1 MEVHREVR
9 LSLTAAT
16 QEERNSFANV
26 VEPTGW
32 PSRRKPVVSS
42 TGSAGADLLVGWG
55 FVENSVIVFVMD
67 CAKVGFVVWRRGR
80 VEVLLHDVR
89 ICVFDGLTKHPRDAP
104 MLLSVL
110 HSRKGRSAR

>member
-42 TGSAGADLLVGWG
+42 TGSAGTDLLVGWG
-55 FVENSVIVFVMD
+55 FVENSDIVFV
-67 CAKVGFVVWRRGR
+67 AKVGFVVWRRGR
-80 VEVLLHDVR
+80 VEVPLHDVR
-89 ICVFDGLTKHPRDAP
+89 IR
-104 MLLSVL
+104 VL
-110 HSRKGRSAR
+110 G